1 MIMDWM
7 DKLKGWHIDED
18 GTGRTAMYGHL
29 DLWQKYQDSLWQ
41 KYQDSLETIDEL
53 QADLDDTDVLFT
65 EMSADIVRLTNIVET
80 NPFIRMFEFFKS
92 FTFQSPIVRK

>member
-1 MIMDWM
+1 MNMDWM

-18 GTGRTAMYGHL
+18 GTGRTAMYGYL
-29 DLWQKYQDSLWQ
+29 DLWQ

-53 QADLDDTDVLFT
+53 QADLDGTDVLFT

>member
-18 GTGRTAMYGHL
+18 GTGRTAMYGYL
-29 DLWQKYQDSLWQ
+29 DLWQ

>member
-1 MIMDWM
+1 MDWM

-18 GTGRTAMYGHL
+18 GTGRTAIYGHF
-29 DLWQKYQDSLWQ
+29 DLWQ

>member
-1 MIMDWM
+1 MNMDWM

-18 GTGRTAMYGHL
+18 GNAGRTAMYGYHKL
-29 DLWQKYQDSLWQ
+29 LQKYEDL
-41 KYQDSLETIDEL
+41 LETIDEL
-53 QADLDDTDVLFT
+53 QADLDGTDVLFT

-92 FTFQSPIVRK
+92 FTFQSPIVKK